1 MTQDMPQNNRPV
13 IIVEDDK
20 PLRNSVVKYLT
31 LDGYQVTGVGS
42 AQEFYQQIF
51 AKSYAV
57 AIIDV
62 GLPDQSGL
70 ILAEYVRKNTDI
82 RIIMFTARASIDDQ
96 LAGHLAG
103 ADIYLVK
110 PVDLRQLSVSI
121 ATLLSRMPTS
131 AHFITEKPPEPPL
144 PEAWRLIPMQWTLQS
159 PLGVC
164 IKLTTKELDFMTMLV
179 SPQKAVIA
187 RLELLKNL
195 GYFNNE
201 SGNHSL
207 QSLVNRLRYKIQS
220 CCSLSP
226 IQTSHSVGY
235 IFIDE
240 ITIE

>member
-1 MTQDMPQNNRPV
+1 MTQDMPQNNSQI

-20 PLRNSVVKYLT
+20 PLRYSVVKYLT

-42 AQEFYQQIF
+42 AHEFYQQIF
-51 AKSYAV
+51 AKTYAV

-62 GLPDQSGL
+62 CLPDQSGL

-82 RIIMFTARASIDDQ
+82 RIIMFTARASIDDK

-110 PVDLRQLSVSI
+110 PVDFRQLSISI
-121 ATLLSRMPTS
+121 ATLLSRIATS
-131 AHFITEKPPEPPL
+131 AHIITEKPPEPPL
-144 PEAWRLIPMQWTLQS
+144 LEAWRLIPMQWTLQS

-164 IKLTTKELDFMTMLV
+164 IKLTTKELDFMTLLV

-195 GYFNNE
+195 ATSTMNPATTPCNLSSTAFVIKYNPAA
-201 SGNHSL
+201 HSL
-207 QSLVNRLRYKIQS
+207 PS
-220 CCSLSP
+220 
-226 IQTSHSVGY
+226 
-235 IFIDE
+235 
-240 ITIE
+240 